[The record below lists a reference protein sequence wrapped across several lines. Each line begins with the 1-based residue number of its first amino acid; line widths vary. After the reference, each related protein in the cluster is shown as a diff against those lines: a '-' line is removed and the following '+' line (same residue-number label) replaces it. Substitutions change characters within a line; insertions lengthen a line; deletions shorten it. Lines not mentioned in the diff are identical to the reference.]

1 MTGAAKPRTRIGK
14 RIKDEGDKSKELYSL
29 FRRSDTPTQIQP
41 SFSASSS
48 GGTNVG
54 DVNFLP
60 TGGGTMI
67 GALSFFPKLLT
78 IASGAIDISKDT
90 SDYTSRV
97 IVSNQGAATTDDL
110 DTITG
115 AAHAGQLLFL
125 QGVATKT
132 TTLTNAGNIE
142 TINGLDF
149 NIVDDD
155 IIILMFDTTDN
166 KWQQVT
172 TGKQGVLTAG
182 TFISASLSADQTAN
196 ITATSHIEFDTTD
209 SGTIVLQTGVGQ
221 ADGIFELKSGKTYVL
236 NASLRPEFSGA
247 TGSLVV
253 AWYDITNTA
262 ELGKRAIYEPVTQTS
277 DDANQPSASYILTPA
292 SDITVELRIIS
303 VTALTALANE
313 YSHVIMFEVGA
324 GTGGGGGGSI
334 SYPITPTIND
344 HGSIG
349 GGTEDL
355 DLSLSTGHVHKM
367 TLTADETLTFSNP
380 PASGTQ
386 MEFEIEVIQDGTGGW
401 TLTMPATV
409 VETVSI
415 SQTASSTTILTC
427 RTNDGGTNYHVIPAL
442 RGSITLA
449 GGSVYAT
456 KALDNLASPTL
467 NTDLDFNSFDAK
479 NVDRLE
485 LAISSGAVSATG
497 TPTIY
502 LDASGDMK
510 FNVATGDGF
519 IFTVND
525 SATIPF
531 SASASSVTVLGV
543 IFDTNN
549 ADYNGVNIIGTGA
562 VLADVAAAVDIGSSA
577 KYYDRANIRG
587 IQFRGND
594 LTAPN
599 SSSVNQ
605 IKTTATSMAFNLDN
619 TIHNYIWYHNGVS
632 TMSLGDTALTVP
644 TNIILGDGT
653 SGQGALTLADSTSY
667 VGASNG
673 AIYREGIDV
682 KVFTGGAEV
691 NLSSITGATIE
702 LDNLGTTAINASM
715 VPNGDG
721 TLDLGSSIAAW
732 DSVNAD
738 YIRFRNDVTAPSS
751 GQTHKIST
759 SSTAMDFNVSD
770 NADTFN
776 FYINGTNEV
785 ILGSTCTF
793 NGNIILGDGATGSGT
808 ITFSDSVSFVGA
820 SNGAIYR
827 EGSDVKIYTGGS
839 EINMS
844 SIPTLSASNTWTG
857 TETVFSNNVTF
868 GSSGVDTISY
878 VGKIDTNVLLV
889 GGLVFKSQ
897 NTTEIG
903 FQVTNGSLTVGAE
916 GSIELPFA
924 TSAPGTKTAADT
936 AFGNLPGCAGISD
949 TGSGSVFLYVR
960 QTSGN
965 WAAVALTRDTLV

>member
-1 MTGAAKPRTRIGK
+1 MGKAKRYNAYDSAVQAKRLEVQSYGAQRQRLSINSA
-14 RIKDEGDKSKELYSL
+14 
-29 FRRSDTPTQIQP
+29 FRGMPLEPPI
-41 SFSASSS
+41 A
-48 GGTNVG
+48 TN
-54 DVNFLP
+54 
-60 TGGGTMI
+60 
-67 GALSFFPKLLT
+67 
-78 IASGAIDISKDT
+78 IASDAG
-90 SDYTSRV
+90 
-97 IVSNQGAATTDDL
+97 
-110 DTITG
+110 TG
-115 AAHAGQLLFL
+115 
-125 QGVATKT
+125 
-132 TTLTNAGNIE
+132 
-142 TINGLDF
+142 
-149 NIVDDD
+149 
-155 IIILMFDTTDN
+155 
-166 KWQQVT
+166 
-172 TGKQGVLTAG
+172 TGK
-182 TFISASLSADQTAN
+182 FCSASLSADQTAN
-196 ITATSHIEFDTTD
+196 ITATSHIEFDTLDEDGGIT
-209 SGTIVLQTGVGQ
+209 LATGAGQ
-221 ADGIFELKSGKTYVL
+221 ADGIFTLLAGKKYFLSGAV
-236 NASLRPEFSGA
+236 RPEFSGA
-247 TGSLVV
+247 TGQLVM

-262 ELGKRAIYEPVTQTS
+262 EIGKRAIYESQTHAS
-277 DDANQPSASYILTPA
+277 NNANQPKAEVTFTPTTNV
-292 SDITVELRIIS
+292 TVEFRIIA
-303 VTALTALANE
+303 VTALTALATE
-313 YSHVIMFEVGA
+313 YSQVTIFEIALGGSSGA
-324 GTGGGGGGSI
+324 SSGGGGGSVTF
-334 SYPITPTIND
+334 PITPTIND
-344 HGSIG
+344 HGNVG
-349 GGTEDL
+349 TVTEDL
-355 DLSLSTGHVHKM
+355 DLSATTGHVHKITM
-367 TLTADETLTFSNP
+367 TGNPTLTFSNP
-380 PASGTQ
+380 PTSGTQ
-386 MEFEIEVIQDGTGGW
+386 IEFEIEMIQDGTGSRVPIF
-401 TLTMPATV
+401 PAAV
-409 VETVSI
+409 VETVTV

-427 RTNDGGTNYHVIPAL
+427 RTNDGGTSYHVIPAL
-442 RGSITLA
+442 RGSISLS
-449 GGSVYAT
+449 GGTSFANT
-456 KALDNLASPTL
+456 ALSNLASPTL
-467 NTDLDFNSFDAK
+467 NTDLSFNSYDAK
-479 NVDRLE
+479 LVDRIE
-485 LAISSGAVSATG
+485 FTSSSGAVSAASTA
-497 TPTIY
+497 TIY
-502 LDASGDMK
+502 LDSGGSMTA
-510 FNVATGDGF
+510 NVATGDSF
-519 IFTVND
+519 VVTVND

-673 AIYREGIDV
+673 AIYREGADV
-682 KVFTGGAEV
+682 KIYSGGSEV
-691 NLSSITGATIE
+691 NITTVTNGFATTE

-738 YIRFRNDVTAPSS
+738 YIRFRNDVTAPSP

-759 SSTAMDFNVSD
+759 SSTAMDFNVSGA
-770 NADTFN
+770 ADTFN

>member
-1 MTGAAKPRTRIGK
+1 MGKAKRYNAYDSAVQAKRLEVQSYGAQRQRLSINSA
-14 RIKDEGDKSKELYSL
+14 
-29 FRRSDTPTQIQP
+29 FRGMPLEPPI
-41 SFSASSS
+41 A
-48 GGTNVG
+48 TN
-54 DVNFLP
+54 
-60 TGGGTMI
+60 
-67 GALSFFPKLLT
+67 
-78 IASGAIDISKDT
+78 IASDAG
-90 SDYTSRV
+90 
-97 IVSNQGAATTDDL
+97 
-110 DTITG
+110 TG
-115 AAHAGQLLFL
+115 
-125 QGVATKT
+125 
-132 TTLTNAGNIE
+132 
-142 TINGLDF
+142 
-149 NIVDDD
+149 
-155 IIILMFDTTDN
+155 
-166 KWQQVT
+166 
-172 TGKQGVLTAG
+172 TGK
-182 TFISASLSADQTAN
+182 FCSASLSADQTAN
-196 ITATSHIEFDTTD
+196 ITATSHIEFDTLDEDGGIT
-209 SGTIVLQTGVGQ
+209 LATGAGQ
-221 ADGIFELKSGKTYVL
+221 ADGIFTLLAGKKYFLSGAV
-236 NASLRPEFSGA
+236 RPEFSGA
-247 TGSLVV
+247 TGQLVM

-262 ELGKRAIYEPVTQTS
+262 EIGKRAIYESQTHAS
-277 DDANQPSASYILTPA
+277 NNANQPKAEVTFTPTTNV
-292 SDITVELRIIS
+292 TVEFRIIA
-303 VTALTALANE
+303 VTALTALATE
-313 YSHVIMFEVGA
+313 YSQVTIFEIALGGSSA
-324 GTGGGGGGSI
+324 SSGGGGGSVTF
-334 SYPITPTIND
+334 PITPTIND
-344 HGSIG
+344 HGNVG
-349 GGTEDL
+349 TVTEDL
-355 DLSLSTGHVHKM
+355 DLSATTGHVHKITM
-367 TLTADETLTFSNP
+367 TGNPTLTFSNP

-386 MEFEIEVIQDGTGGW
+386 IEFEIEMIQDGTGSRVPIF
-401 TLTMPATV
+401 PAAV
-409 VETVSI
+409 VETVTV

-427 RTNDGGTNYHVIPAL
+427 RTNDGGTSYHVIPAL
-442 RGSITLA
+442 RGSISLS
-449 GGSVYAT
+449 GGTSFANT
-456 KALDNLASPTL
+456 ALSNLASPTL
-467 NTDLDFNSFDAK
+467 NTDLSFNSYDAK
-479 NVDRLE
+479 LVDRIE
-485 LAISSGAVSATG
+485 FTSSSGAVSAASTA
-497 TPTIY
+497 TIY
-502 LDASGDMK
+502 LDSGGSMTA
-510 FNVATGDGF
+510 NVATGDSF
-519 IFTVND
+519 VVTVND

-673 AIYREGIDV
+673 AIYREGADV
-682 KVFTGGAEV
+682 KIYSGGSEV
-691 NLSSITGATIE
+691 NITTVTNGFATTE

-738 YIRFRNDVTAPSS
+738 YIRFRNDVTAPSP

-759 SSTAMDFNVSD
+759 SSTAMDFNVSGA
-770 NADTFN
+770 ADTFN

>member
-1 MTGAAKPRTRIGK
+1 MGKAKRYNAYDSAVQAKRLEVQSYGAQRQRLSINSA
-14 RIKDEGDKSKELYSL
+14 
-29 FRRSDTPTQIQP
+29 FRGMPLEPPI
-41 SFSASSS
+41 A
-48 GGTNVG
+48 TN
-54 DVNFLP
+54 
-60 TGGGTMI
+60 
-67 GALSFFPKLLT
+67 
-78 IASGAIDISKDT
+78 IASDAG
-90 SDYTSRV
+90 
-97 IVSNQGAATTDDL
+97 
-110 DTITG
+110 TG
-115 AAHAGQLLFL
+115 
-125 QGVATKT
+125 
-132 TTLTNAGNIE
+132 
-142 TINGLDF
+142 
-149 NIVDDD
+149 
-155 IIILMFDTTDN
+155 
-166 KWQQVT
+166 
-172 TGKQGVLTAG
+172 TGK
-182 TFISASLSADQTAN
+182 FCSASLSADQTAN
-196 ITATSHIEFDTTD
+196 ITATSHIEFDTLDEDGGIT
-209 SGTIVLQTGVGQ
+209 LATGAGQ
-221 ADGIFELKSGKTYVL
+221 ADGIFTLLAGKKYFLSGAV
-236 NASLRPEFSGA
+236 RPEFSGA
-247 TGSLVV
+247 TGQLVM

-262 ELGKRAIYEPVTQTS
+262 EIGKRAIYESQTHAS
-277 DDANQPSASYILTPA
+277 NNANQPKAEVTFTPTTNV
-292 SDITVELRIIS
+292 TVEFRIIA
-303 VTALTALANE
+303 VTALTALATE
-313 YSHVIMFEVGA
+313 YSQVTIFEIALGGSSA
-324 GTGGGGGGSI
+324 SSGGGGGSVTF
-334 SYPITPTIND
+334 PITPTIND
-344 HGSIG
+344 HGNVG
-349 GGTEDL
+349 TVTEDL
-355 DLSLSTGHVHKM
+355 DLSATTGHVHKITM
-367 TLTADETLTFSNP
+367 TGNPTLTFSNP
-380 PASGTQ
+380 PTSGTQ
-386 MEFEIEVIQDGTGGW
+386 IEFEIEMIQDGTGSRVPIF
-401 TLTMPATV
+401 PAAV
-409 VETVSI
+409 VETVTV

-427 RTNDGGTNYHVIPAL
+427 RTNDGGTSYHVIPAL
-442 RGSITLA
+442 RGSISLS
-449 GGSVYAT
+449 GGTSFANT
-456 KALDNLASPTL
+456 ALSNLASPTL
-467 NTDLDFNSFDAK
+467 NTDLSFNSYDAK
-479 NVDRLE
+479 LVDRIE
-485 LAISSGAVSATG
+485 FTSSSGAVSAASTA
-497 TPTIY
+497 TIY
-502 LDASGDMK
+502 LDSGGSMTA
-510 FNVATGDGF
+510 NVATGDSF
-519 IFTVND
+519 VVTVND

-673 AIYREGIDV
+673 AIYREGADV
-682 KVFTGGAEV
+682 KIYSGGSEV
-691 NLSSITGATIE
+691 NITTVTNGFATTE

-738 YIRFRNDVTAPSS
+738 YIRFRNDVTAPSP

>member
-1 MTGAAKPRTRIGK
+1 MGKAKRYNAYDSAVQAKRLEVQSYGAQRQRLSINSA
-14 RIKDEGDKSKELYSL
+14 
-29 FRRSDTPTQIQP
+29 FRGMPLEPPI
-41 SFSASSS
+41 A
-48 GGTNVG
+48 TN
-54 DVNFLP
+54 
-60 TGGGTMI
+60 
-67 GALSFFPKLLT
+67 
-78 IASGAIDISKDT
+78 IASDAG
-90 SDYTSRV
+90 
-97 IVSNQGAATTDDL
+97 
-110 DTITG
+110 TG
-115 AAHAGQLLFL
+115 
-125 QGVATKT
+125 
-132 TTLTNAGNIE
+132 
-142 TINGLDF
+142 
-149 NIVDDD
+149 
-155 IIILMFDTTDN
+155 
-166 KWQQVT
+166 
-172 TGKQGVLTAG
+172 TGK
-182 TFISASLSADQTAN
+182 FCSASLSADQTAN
-196 ITATSHIEFDTTD
+196 ITATSHIEFDTLDEDGGIT
-209 SGTIVLQTGVGQ
+209 LATGAGQ
-221 ADGIFELKSGKTYVL
+221 ADGIFTLLAGKKYFLSGAV
-236 NASLRPEFSGA
+236 RPEFSGA
-247 TGSLVV
+247 TGQLVM

-262 ELGKRAIYEPVTQTS
+262 EIGKRAIYESQTHAS
-277 DDANQPSASYILTPA
+277 NNANQPKAEVTFTPTTNV
-292 SDITVELRIIS
+292 TVEFRIIA
-303 VTALTALANE
+303 VTALTALATE
-313 YSHVIMFEVGA
+313 YSQVTIFEIALGGSSA
-324 GTGGGGGGSI
+324 SSGGGGGSVTF
-334 SYPITPTIND
+334 PITPTIND
-344 HGSIG
+344 HGNVG
-349 GGTEDL
+349 TVTEDL
-355 DLSLSTGHVHKM
+355 DLSATTGHVHKITM
-367 TLTADETLTFSNP
+367 TGNPTLTFSNP

-386 MEFEIEVIQDGTGGW
+386 IEFEIEMIQDGTGSRVPIF
-401 TLTMPATV
+401 PAAV
-409 VETVSI
+409 VETVTV

-427 RTNDGGTNYHVIPAL
+427 RTNDGGTSYHVIPAL
-442 RGSITLA
+442 RGSISLS
-449 GGSVYAT
+449 GGTSFANT
-456 KALDNLASPTL
+456 ALSNLASPTL
-467 NTDLDFNSFDAK
+467 NTDLSFNSYDAK
-479 NVDRLE
+479 LVDRIE
-485 LAISSGAVSATG
+485 FTSSSGAVSAASTA
-497 TPTIY
+497 TIY
-502 LDASGDMK
+502 LDSGGSMTA
-510 FNVATGDGF
+510 NVATGDSF
-519 IFTVND
+519 VVTVND

-673 AIYREGIDV
+673 AIYREGADV
-682 KVFTGGAEV
+682 KIYSGGSEV
-691 NLSSITGATIE
+691 NITTVTNGFATTE

-738 YIRFRNDVTAPSS
+738 YIRFRNDVTAPSP

-759 SSTAMDFNVSD
+759 SSTAMDFNVSGA
-770 NADTFN
+770 ADTFN

-827 EGSDVKIYTGGS
+827 EGSDVKIYSGGS
-839 EINMS
+839 EINVTT
-844 SIPTLSASNTWTG
+844 IPALSDSNTWTG
-857 TETVFSNNVTF
+857 AETVFSNNVTF

>member
-1 MTGAAKPRTRIGK
+1 MGKAKRYNAYDSAVQAKRLEVQSYGAQRQRLSINSA
-14 RIKDEGDKSKELYSL
+14 
-29 FRRSDTPTQIQP
+29 FRGMPLEPPI
-41 SFSASSS
+41 A
-48 GGTNVG
+48 TN
-54 DVNFLP
+54 
-60 TGGGTMI
+60 
-67 GALSFFPKLLT
+67 
-78 IASGAIDISKDT
+78 IASDAG
-90 SDYTSRV
+90 
-97 IVSNQGAATTDDL
+97 
-110 DTITG
+110 TG
-115 AAHAGQLLFL
+115 
-125 QGVATKT
+125 
-132 TTLTNAGNIE
+132 
-142 TINGLDF
+142 
-149 NIVDDD
+149 
-155 IIILMFDTTDN
+155 
-166 KWQQVT
+166 
-172 TGKQGVLTAG
+172 TGK
-182 TFISASLSADQTAN
+182 FCSASLSPDQTAN
-196 ITATSHIEFDTTD
+196 ITATSHIEFDTLDEDGGIT
-209 SGTIVLQTGVGQ
+209 LATGAGQ
-221 ADGIFELKSGKTYVL
+221 ADGIFTLLAGKKYFLSGAV
-236 NASLRPEFSGA
+236 RPEFSGA
-247 TGSLVV
+247 TGQLVM

-262 ELGKRAIYEPVTQTS
+262 EIGKRAIYESQTHAS
-277 DDANQPSASYILTPA
+277 NNANQPKAEVTFTPTTNV
-292 SDITVELRIIS
+292 TVEFRIIA
-303 VTALTALANE
+303 VTALTALATE
-313 YSHVIMFEVGA
+313 YSQVTIFEIALGGSSA
-324 GTGGGGGGSI
+324 SSGGGGGSVTF
-334 SYPITPTIND
+334 PITPTIND
-344 HGSIG
+344 HGNVG
-349 GGTEDL
+349 TVTEDL
-355 DLSLSTGHVHKM
+355 DLSATTGHVHKITM
-367 TLTADETLTFSNP
+367 TGNPTLTFSNP
-380 PASGTQ
+380 PTSGTQ
-386 MEFEIEVIQDGTGGW
+386 IEFEIEMIQDGTGSRVPIF
-401 TLTMPATV
+401 PAAV
-409 VETVSI
+409 VETVTV

-427 RTNDGGTNYHVIPAL
+427 RTNDGGTSYHVIPAL
-442 RGSITLA
+442 RGSISLS
-449 GGSVYAT
+449 GGTSFANT
-456 KALDNLASPTL
+456 ALSNLASPTL
-467 NTDLDFNSFDAK
+467 NTDLSFNSYDAK
-479 NVDRLE
+479 LVDRIE
-485 LAISSGAVSATG
+485 FTSSSGAVSAASTA
-497 TPTIY
+497 TIY
-502 LDASGDMK
+502 LDSGGSMTA
-510 FNVATGDGF
+510 NVATGDSF
-519 IFTVND
+519 VVTVND

-673 AIYREGIDV
+673 AIYREGADV
-682 KVFTGGAEV
+682 KIYSGGSEV
-691 NLSSITGATIE
+691 NITTVTNGFATTE

-738 YIRFRNDVTAPSS
+738 YIRFRNDVTAPSP

-759 SSTAMDFNVSD
+759 SSTAMDFNVSGA
-770 NADTFN
+770 ADTFN

>member
-1 MTGAAKPRTRIGK
+1 MGKAKRYNAYDSAVQAKRLEVQSYGAQRQRLSINSA
-14 RIKDEGDKSKELYSL
+14 
-29 FRRSDTPTQIQP
+29 FRGMPLEPPI
-41 SFSASSS
+41 A
-48 GGTNVG
+48 TN
-54 DVNFLP
+54 
-60 TGGGTMI
+60 
-67 GALSFFPKLLT
+67 
-78 IASGAIDISKDT
+78 IASDAG
-90 SDYTSRV
+90 
-97 IVSNQGAATTDDL
+97 
-110 DTITG
+110 TG
-115 AAHAGQLLFL
+115 
-125 QGVATKT
+125 
-132 TTLTNAGNIE
+132 
-142 TINGLDF
+142 
-149 NIVDDD
+149 
-155 IIILMFDTTDN
+155 
-166 KWQQVT
+166 
-172 TGKQGVLTAG
+172 TGK
-182 TFISASLSADQTAN
+182 FCSASLSADQTAN
-196 ITATSHIEFDTTD
+196 ITATSHIEFDTLDEDGGIT
-209 SGTIVLQTGVGQ
+209 LATGAGQ
-221 ADGIFELKSGKTYVL
+221 ADGIFTLLAGKKYFLSGAV
-236 NASLRPEFSGA
+236 RPEFSGA
-247 TGSLVV
+247 TGQLVM

-262 ELGKRAIYEPVTQTS
+262 EIGKRAIYESQTHAS
-277 DDANQPSASYILTPA
+277 NNANQPKAEVTFTPTTNV
-292 SDITVELRIIS
+292 TVEFRIIA
-303 VTALTALANE
+303 VTALTALATE
-313 YSHVIMFEVGA
+313 YSQVTIFEIALGGSSA
-324 GTGGGGGGSI
+324 SSGGGGGSVTF
-334 SYPITPTIND
+334 PITPTIND
-344 HGSIG
+344 HGNVG
-349 GGTEDL
+349 TVTEDL
-355 DLSLSTGHVHKM
+355 DLSATTGHVHKITM
-367 TLTADETLTFSNP
+367 TGNPTLTFSNP
-380 PASGTQ
+380 PTSGTQ
-386 MEFEIEVIQDGTGGW
+386 MEFEIEMIQDGTGSRVPIF
-401 TLTMPATV
+401 PAAV
-409 VETVSI
+409 VETVTV

-427 RTNDGGTNYHVIPAL
+427 RTNDGGTSYHVIPAL
-442 RGSITLA
+442 RGSISLS
-449 GGSVYAT
+449 GGTSFANT
-456 KALDNLASPTL
+456 ALSNLASPTL
-467 NTDLDFNSFDAK
+467 NTDLSFNSYDAK
-479 NVDRLE
+479 LVDRIE
-485 LAISSGAVSATG
+485 FTSSSGAVSAASTA
-497 TPTIY
+497 TIY
-502 LDASGDMK
+502 LDSGGSMTA
-510 FNVATGDGF
+510 NVATGDSF
-519 IFTVND
+519 VVTVND

-673 AIYREGIDV
+673 AIYREGADV
-682 KVFTGGAEV
+682 KIYSGGSEV
-691 NLSSITGATIE
+691 NITTVTNGFATTE

-738 YIRFRNDVTAPSS
+738 YIRFRNDVTAPSP

-759 SSTAMDFNVSD
+759 SSTAMDFNVSGA
-770 NADTFN
+770 ADTFN

>member
-1 MTGAAKPRTRIGK
+1 MGKAKRYNAYDSAVQAKRLEVQSYGAQRQRLSINSA
-14 RIKDEGDKSKELYSL
+14 
-29 FRRSDTPTQIQP
+29 FRGMPLEPPI
-41 SFSASSS
+41 A
-48 GGTNVG
+48 TN
-54 DVNFLP
+54 
-60 TGGGTMI
+60 
-67 GALSFFPKLLT
+67 
-78 IASGAIDISKDT
+78 IASDAG
-90 SDYTSRV
+90 
-97 IVSNQGAATTDDL
+97 
-110 DTITG
+110 TG
-115 AAHAGQLLFL
+115 
-125 QGVATKT
+125 
-132 TTLTNAGNIE
+132 
-142 TINGLDF
+142 
-149 NIVDDD
+149 
-155 IIILMFDTTDN
+155 
-166 KWQQVT
+166 
-172 TGKQGVLTAG
+172 TGK
-182 TFISASLSADQTAN
+182 FCSASLSADQTAN
-196 ITATSHIEFDTTD
+196 ITATSHIEFDTLDEDGGIT
-209 SGTIVLQTGVGQ
+209 LATGAGQ
-221 ADGIFELKSGKTYVL
+221 ADGIFTLLAGKKYFLSGAV
-236 NASLRPEFSGA
+236 RPEFSGA
-247 TGSLVV
+247 TGQLVM

-262 ELGKRAIYEPVTQTS
+262 EIGKRAIYESQTHAS
-277 DDANQPSASYILTPA
+277 NNANQPKAEVTFTPTTNV
-292 SDITVELRIIS
+292 TVEFRIIA
-303 VTALTALANE
+303 VTALTALATE
-313 YSHVIMFEVGA
+313 YSQVTIFEIALGGSSA
-324 GTGGGGGGSI
+324 SSGGGGGSVTF
-334 SYPITPTIND
+334 PITPTIND
-344 HGSIG
+344 HGNVG
-349 GGTEDL
+349 TVTEDL
-355 DLSLSTGHVHKM
+355 DLSATTGHVHKITM
-367 TLTADETLTFSNP
+367 TGNPTLTFSNP
-380 PASGTQ
+380 PTSGTQ
-386 MEFEIEVIQDGTGGW
+386 IEFEIEMIQDGTGSRVPIF
-401 TLTMPATV
+401 PAAV
-409 VETVSI
+409 VETVTV

-427 RTNDGGTNYHVIPAL
+427 RTNDGGTSYHVIPAL
-442 RGSITLA
+442 RGSISLS
-449 GGSVYAT
+449 GGTSFANT
-456 KALDNLASPTL
+456 ALSNLASPTL
-467 NTDLDFNSFDAK
+467 NTDLSFNSYDAK
-479 NVDRLE
+479 LVDRIE
-485 LAISSGAVSATG
+485 FTSSSGAVSAASTA
-497 TPTIY
+497 TIY
-502 LDASGDMK
+502 LDSGGSMTA
-510 FNVATGDGF
+510 NVATGDSF
-519 IFTVND
+519 VVTVND

-673 AIYREGIDV
+673 AIYREGADV
-682 KVFTGGAEV
+682 KIYSGGSEV
-691 NLSSITGATIE
+691 NITTVTNGFATTE

-738 YIRFRNDVTAPSS
+738 YIRFRNDVTAPSP

-759 SSTAMDFNVSD
+759 SSTAMDFNVSGA
-770 NADTFN
+770 ADTFN

>member
-1 MTGAAKPRTRIGK
+1 MGKAKRYNAYDSAVQAKRLEVQSYGAQRQRLSINSA
-14 RIKDEGDKSKELYSL
+14 
-29 FRRSDTPTQIQP
+29 FRGMPLEPPI
-41 SFSASSS
+41 A
-48 GGTNVG
+48 TN
-54 DVNFLP
+54 
-60 TGGGTMI
+60 
-67 GALSFFPKLLT
+67 
-78 IASGAIDISKDT
+78 IASDAG
-90 SDYTSRV
+90 
-97 IVSNQGAATTDDL
+97 
-110 DTITG
+110 TG
-115 AAHAGQLLFL
+115 
-125 QGVATKT
+125 
-132 TTLTNAGNIE
+132 
-142 TINGLDF
+142 
-149 NIVDDD
+149 
-155 IIILMFDTTDN
+155 
-166 KWQQVT
+166 
-172 TGKQGVLTAG
+172 TGK
-182 TFISASLSADQTAN
+182 FCSASLSADQTAN
-196 ITATSHIEFDTTD
+196 ITATSHIEFDTLDEDGGIT
-209 SGTIVLQTGVGQ
+209 LATGAGQ
-221 ADGIFELKSGKTYVL
+221 ADGIFTLLAGKKYFLSGAV
-236 NASLRPEFSGA
+236 RPEFSGA
-247 TGSLVV
+247 TGQLVM

-262 ELGKRAIYEPVTQTS
+262 EIGKRAIYESQTHAS
-277 DDANQPSASYILTPA
+277 NNANQPKAEVTFTPTTNV
-292 SDITVELRIIS
+292 TVEFRIIA
-303 VTALTALANE
+303 VTALTALATE
-313 YSHVIMFEVGA
+313 YSQVTIFEIALGGSSA
-324 GTGGGGGGSI
+324 SSGGGGGSVTF
-334 SYPITPTIND
+334 PITPTIND
-344 HGSIG
+344 HGNVG
-349 GGTEDL
+349 TVTEDL
-355 DLSLSTGHVHKM
+355 DLSATTGHVHKITM
-367 TLTADETLTFSNP
+367 TGNPTLTFSNP
-380 PASGTQ
+380 PTSGTQ
-386 MEFEIEVIQDGTGGW
+386 IEFEIEMIQDGTGSRVPIF
-401 TLTMPATV
+401 PAAV
-409 VETVSI
+409 VETVTV

-427 RTNDGGTNYHVIPAL
+427 RTNDGGTSYHVIPAL
-442 RGSITLA
+442 RGSISLS
-449 GGSVYAT
+449 GGTSFANT
-456 KALDNLASPTL
+456 ALSNLASPTL
-467 NTDLDFNSFDAK
+467 NTDLSFNSYDAK
-479 NVDRLE
+479 LVDRIE
-485 LAISSGAVSATG
+485 FTSSSGAVSAASTA
-497 TPTIY
+497 TIY
-502 LDASGDMK
+502 LDSGGSMTA
-510 FNVATGDGF
+510 NVATGDSF
-519 IFTVND
+519 VVTVND

-673 AIYREGIDV
+673 AIYREGADV
-682 KVFTGGAEV
+682 KIYSGGSEV
-691 NLSSITGATIE
+691 NITTVTNGFATTE

-759 SSTAMDFNVSD
+759 SSTAMDFNVSGA
-770 NADTFN
+770 ADTFN

>member
-1 MTGAAKPRTRIGK
+1 MGKAKRYNAYDSAVQAKRLEVQSYGAQRQRLSINSA
-14 RIKDEGDKSKELYSL
+14 
-29 FRRSDTPTQIQP
+29 FRGMPLEPPI
-41 SFSASSS
+41 A
-48 GGTNVG
+48 TN
-54 DVNFLP
+54 
-60 TGGGTMI
+60 
-67 GALSFFPKLLT
+67 
-78 IASGAIDISKDT
+78 IASDAG
-90 SDYTSRV
+90 
-97 IVSNQGAATTDDL
+97 
-110 DTITG
+110 TG
-115 AAHAGQLLFL
+115 
-125 QGVATKT
+125 
-132 TTLTNAGNIE
+132 
-142 TINGLDF
+142 
-149 NIVDDD
+149 
-155 IIILMFDTTDN
+155 
-166 KWQQVT
+166 
-172 TGKQGVLTAG
+172 TGK
-182 TFISASLSADQTAN
+182 FCSASLSADQTAN
-196 ITATSHIEFDTTD
+196 ITATSHIEFDTLDEDGGIT
-209 SGTIVLQTGVGQ
+209 LATGAGQ
-221 ADGIFELKSGKTYVL
+221 ADGIFTLLAGKKYFLSGAV
-236 NASLRPEFSGA
+236 RPEFSGA
-247 TGSLVV
+247 TGQLVM

-262 ELGKRAIYEPVTQTS
+262 EIGKRAIYESQTHAS
-277 DDANQPSASYILTPA
+277 NNANQPKAEVTFTPTTNV
-292 SDITVELRIIS
+292 TVEFRIIA
-303 VTALTALANE
+303 VTALTALATE
-313 YSHVIMFEVGA
+313 YSQVTIFEIALGGSSA
-324 GTGGGGGGSI
+324 SSGGGGGSVTF
-334 SYPITPTIND
+334 PITPTIND
-344 HGSIG
+344 HGNVG
-349 GGTEDL
+349 TVTEDL
-355 DLSLSTGHVHKM
+355 DLSATTGHVHKITM
-367 TLTADETLTFSNP
+367 TGNPTLTFSNP

-386 MEFEIEVIQDGTGGW
+386 IEFEIEMIQDGTGSRVPIF
-401 TLTMPATV
+401 PAAV
-409 VETVSI
+409 VETVTV

-427 RTNDGGTNYHVIPAL
+427 RTNDGGTSYHVIPAL
-442 RGSITLA
+442 RGSISLS
-449 GGSVYAT
+449 GGTSFANT
-456 KALDNLASPTL
+456 ALSNLASPTL
-467 NTDLDFNSFDAK
+467 NTDLSFNSYDAK
-479 NVDRLE
+479 LVDRIE
-485 LAISSGAVSATG
+485 FTSSSGAVSAAS

-502 LDASGDMK
+502 LDSGGSMTA
-510 FNVATGDGF
+510 NVATGDSF
-519 IFTVND
+519 VVTVNN

-827 EGSDVKIYTGGS
+827 EGSDVKIYSGGS
-839 EINMS
+839 EINVTT
-844 SIPTLSASNTWTG
+844 IPALSASNTWTG

-878 VGKIDTNVLLV
+878 VGKIDTDVLLV

-903 FQVTNGSLTVGAE
+903 FQVTNGSL
-916 GSIELPFA
+916 S
-924 TSAPGTKTAADT
+924 
-936 AFGNLPGCAGISD
+936 
-949 TGSGSVFLYVR
+949 
-960 QTSGN
+960 Q
-965 WAAVALTRDTLV
+965 

>member
-1 MTGAAKPRTRIGK
+1 MGKAKRYNAYDSAVQAKRLEVQSYGAQRQRLSINSA
-14 RIKDEGDKSKELYSL
+14 
-29 FRRSDTPTQIQP
+29 FRGMPLEPPI
-41 SFSASSS
+41 A
-48 GGTNVG
+48 TN
-54 DVNFLP
+54 
-60 TGGGTMI
+60 
-67 GALSFFPKLLT
+67 
-78 IASGAIDISKDT
+78 IASDAG
-90 SDYTSRV
+90 
-97 IVSNQGAATTDDL
+97 
-110 DTITG
+110 TG
-115 AAHAGQLLFL
+115 
-125 QGVATKT
+125 
-132 TTLTNAGNIE
+132 
-142 TINGLDF
+142 
-149 NIVDDD
+149 
-155 IIILMFDTTDN
+155 
-166 KWQQVT
+166 
-172 TGKQGVLTAG
+172 TGK
-182 TFISASLSADQTAN
+182 FCSASLSADQTAN
-196 ITATSHIEFDTTD
+196 ITATSHIEFDTLDEDGGIT
-209 SGTIVLQTGVGQ
+209 LATGAGQ
-221 ADGIFELKSGKTYVL
+221 ADGIFTLLAGKKYFLSGAV
-236 NASLRPEFSGA
+236 RPEFSGA
-247 TGSLVV
+247 TGQLVM

-262 ELGKRAIYEPVTQTS
+262 EIGKRAIYESQTHAS
-277 DDANQPSASYILTPA
+277 NNANQPKAEVTFTPTTNV
-292 SDITVELRIIS
+292 TVEFRIIA
-303 VTALTALANE
+303 VTALTALATE
-313 YSHVIMFEVGA
+313 YSQVTIFEIALGGSSA
-324 GTGGGGGGSI
+324 SSGGGGGSVTF
-334 SYPITPTIND
+334 PITPTIND
-344 HGSIG
+344 HGNVG
-349 GGTEDL
+349 TVTEDL
-355 DLSLSTGHVHKM
+355 DLSATTGHVHKITM
-367 TLTADETLTFSNP
+367 TGNPTLTFSNP

-386 MEFEIEVIQDGTGGW
+386 IEFEIEMIQDGTGSRVPIF
-401 TLTMPATV
+401 PAAV
-409 VETVSI
+409 VETVTV

-427 RTNDGGTNYHVIPAL
+427 RTNDGGTSYHVIPAL
-442 RGSITLA
+442 RGSISLS
-449 GGSVYAT
+449 GGTSFANT
-456 KALDNLASPTL
+456 ALSNLASPTL
-467 NTDLDFNSFDAK
+467 NTDLSFNSYDAK
-479 NVDRLE
+479 LVDRIE
-485 LAISSGAVSATG
+485 FTSSSGAVSAAS

-502 LDASGDMK
+502 LDSGGSMTA
-510 FNVATGDGF
+510 NVATGDSF
-519 IFTVND
+519 VVTVND

-673 AIYREGIDV
+673 AIYREGADV
-682 KVFTGGAEV
+682 KIYSGGSEV
-691 NLSSITGATIE
+691 NITTVTNGFATTE

-738 YIRFRNDVTAPSS
+738 YIRFRNDVTAPSP

-759 SSTAMDFNVSD
+759 SSTAMDFNVSGA
-770 NADTFN
+770 ADTFN

>member
-1 MTGAAKPRTRIGK
+1 MGKAKRYNAYDSAVQAKRLEVQSYGAQRQRLSINSAFRGMPLEPPIATNIARDAGTG
-14 RIKDEGDKSKELYSL
+14 
-29 FRRSDTPTQIQP
+29 
-41 SFSASSS
+41 
-48 GGTNVG
+48 
-54 DVNFLP
+54 
-60 TGGGTMI
+60 
-67 GALSFFPKLLT
+67 
-78 IASGAIDISKDT
+78 
-90 SDYTSRV
+90 
-97 IVSNQGAATTDDL
+97 
-110 DTITG
+110 
-115 AAHAGQLLFL
+115 
-125 QGVATKT
+125 
-132 TTLTNAGNIE
+132 
-142 TINGLDF
+142 
-149 NIVDDD
+149 
-155 IIILMFDTTDN
+155 
-166 KWQQVT
+166 
-172 TGKQGVLTAG
+172 TGK
-182 TFISASLSADQTAN
+182 FCSASLSADQTAN
-196 ITATSHIEFDTTD
+196 ITATSHIEFDTLDEDGGIT
-209 SGTIVLQTGVGQ
+209 LATGVGQ
-221 ADGIFELKSGKTYVL
+221 ADGIFTLLAGKKYFLSGAV
-236 NASLRPEFSGA
+236 RPEFSGA
-247 TGSLVV
+247 TGQLVM

-262 ELGKRAIYEPVTQTS
+262 EIGKRAIYESQTHAS
-277 DDANQPSASYILTPA
+277 NNANQPKAEVTFTPTTNV
-292 SDITVELRIIS
+292 TVEFRIIA
-303 VTALTALANE
+303 VTALTALATE
-313 YSHVIMFEVGA
+313 YSQVTIFEIALGGSSA
-324 GTGGGGGGSI
+324 SSGGGGGSVTF
-334 SYPITPTIND
+334 PITPTIND
-344 HGSIG
+344 HGNVG
-349 GGTEDL
+349 TVTEDL
-355 DLSLSTGHVHKM
+355 DLSATTGHVHKITM
-367 TLTADETLTFSNP
+367 TGNPTLTFSNP

-386 MEFEIEVIQDGTGGW
+386 IEFEIEMIQDGTGSRVPIF
-401 TLTMPATV
+401 PAAV
-409 VETVSI
+409 VETVTV

-427 RTNDGGTNYHVIPAL
+427 RTNDGGTSYHVIPAL
-442 RGSITLA
+442 RGSISLS
-449 GGSVYAT
+449 GGTSFANT
-456 KALDNLASPTL
+456 ALSNLASPTL
-467 NTDLDFNSFDAK
+467 NTDLSFNSYDAK
-479 NVDRLE
+479 LVDRIE
-485 LAISSGAVSATG
+485 FTSSSGAVSAAS

-502 LDASGDMK
+502 LDSGGSMTA
-510 FNVATGDGF
+510 NVATGDSF
-519 IFTVND
+519 VVTVND

-673 AIYREGIDV
+673 AIYREGADV
-682 KVFTGGAEV
+682 KIYSGGSEV
-691 NLSSITGATIE
+691 NITTVTNGFATTE

-738 YIRFRNDVTAPSS
+738 YIRFRNDVTAPSP

>member
-1 MTGAAKPRTRIGK
+1 MGKAKRYNAYDSAVQAKRLEVQSYGAQRQRLSINSA
-14 RIKDEGDKSKELYSL
+14 
-29 FRRSDTPTQIQP
+29 FRGMPLEPPI
-41 SFSASSS
+41 A
-48 GGTNVG
+48 TN
-54 DVNFLP
+54 
-60 TGGGTMI
+60 
-67 GALSFFPKLLT
+67 
-78 IASGAIDISKDT
+78 IASDAG
-90 SDYTSRV
+90 
-97 IVSNQGAATTDDL
+97 
-110 DTITG
+110 TG
-115 AAHAGQLLFL
+115 
-125 QGVATKT
+125 
-132 TTLTNAGNIE
+132 
-142 TINGLDF
+142 
-149 NIVDDD
+149 
-155 IIILMFDTTDN
+155 
-166 KWQQVT
+166 
-172 TGKQGVLTAG
+172 TGK
-182 TFISASLSADQTAN
+182 FCSASLSADQTAN
-196 ITATSHIEFDTTD
+196 ITATSHIEFDTLDEDGGIT
-209 SGTIVLQTGVGQ
+209 LATGAGQ
-221 ADGIFELKSGKTYVL
+221 ADGIFTLLAGKKYFLSGAV
-236 NASLRPEFSGA
+236 RPEFSGA
-247 TGSLVV
+247 TGQLVM

-262 ELGKRAIYEPVTQTS
+262 EIGKRAIYESQTHAS
-277 DDANQPSASYILTPA
+277 NNANQPKAEVTFTPTTNV
-292 SDITVELRIIS
+292 TVEFRIIA
-303 VTALTALANE
+303 VTALTALATE
-313 YSHVIMFEVGA
+313 YSQVTIFEIALGGSSA
-324 GTGGGGGGSI
+324 SSGGGGGSVTF
-334 SYPITPTIND
+334 PITPTIND
-344 HGSIG
+344 HGNVG
-349 GGTEDL
+349 TVTEDL
-355 DLSLSTGHVHKM
+355 DLSATTGHVHKITM
-367 TLTADETLTFSNP
+367 TGNPTLTFSNP

-386 MEFEIEVIQDGTGGW
+386 IEFEIEMIQDGTGSRVPIF
-401 TLTMPATV
+401 PAAV
-409 VETVSI
+409 VETVTV

-427 RTNDGGTNYHVIPAL
+427 RTNDGGTSYHVIPAL
-442 RGSITLA
+442 RGSISLS
-449 GGSVYAT
+449 GGTSFANT
-456 KALDNLASPTL
+456 ALSNLASPTL
-467 NTDLDFNSFDAK
+467 NTDLSFNSYDAK
-479 NVDRLE
+479 LVDRIE
-485 LAISSGAVSATG
+485 FTSSSGAVSAASTA
-497 TPTIY
+497 TIY
-502 LDASGDMK
+502 LDSGGSMTA
-510 FNVATGDGF
+510 NVATGDSF
-519 IFTVND
+519 VVTVND

-673 AIYREGIDV
+673 AIYREGADV
-682 KVFTGGAEV
+682 KIYSGGSEV
-691 NLSSITGATIE
+691 NITTVTNGFATTE

-827 EGSDVKIYTGGS
+827 EGSDVKIYSGGS
-839 EINMS
+839 EINVTT
-844 SIPTLSASNTWTG
+844 IPALSDSNTWTG
-857 TETVFSNNVTF
+857 AETVFSNNVTF

>member
-1 MTGAAKPRTRIGK
+1 MGKAKRYNAYDSAVQAKRLEVQSYGAQRQRLSINSA
-14 RIKDEGDKSKELYSL
+14 
-29 FRRSDTPTQIQP
+29 FRGMPLEPPI
-41 SFSASSS
+41 A
-48 GGTNVG
+48 TN
-54 DVNFLP
+54 
-60 TGGGTMI
+60 
-67 GALSFFPKLLT
+67 
-78 IASGAIDISKDT
+78 IASDAG
-90 SDYTSRV
+90 
-97 IVSNQGAATTDDL
+97 
-110 DTITG
+110 TG
-115 AAHAGQLLFL
+115 
-125 QGVATKT
+125 
-132 TTLTNAGNIE
+132 
-142 TINGLDF
+142 
-149 NIVDDD
+149 
-155 IIILMFDTTDN
+155 
-166 KWQQVT
+166 
-172 TGKQGVLTAG
+172 TGK
-182 TFISASLSADQTAN
+182 FCSASLSADQTAN
-196 ITATSHIEFDTTD
+196 ITATSHIEFDTLDEDGGIT
-209 SGTIVLQTGVGQ
+209 LATGAGQ
-221 ADGIFELKSGKTYVL
+221 ADGIFTLLAGKKYFLSGAV
-236 NASLRPEFSGA
+236 RPEFSGA
-247 TGSLVV
+247 TGQLVM

-262 ELGKRAIYEPVTQTS
+262 EIGKRAIYESQTHAS
-277 DDANQPSASYILTPA
+277 NNANQPKAEVTFTPTTNV
-292 SDITVELRIIS
+292 TVEFRIIA
-303 VTALTALANE
+303 VTALTALATE
-313 YSHVIMFEVGA
+313 YSQVTIFEIALGGSSGA
-324 GTGGGGGGSI
+324 SSGGGGGSV
-334 SYPITPTIND
+334 SFPITPSIND
-344 HGSIG
+344 HGNVG
-349 GGTEDL
+349 TVTEDL
-355 DLSLSTGHVHKM
+355 DLSATTGHVHKITM
-367 TLTADETLTFSNP
+367 TGNPTLTFSNP
-380 PASGTQ
+380 PTSGTQ
-386 MEFEIEVIQDGTGGW
+386 IEFEIEMIQDGTGSRVPIF
-401 TLTMPATV
+401 PAAV
-409 VETVSI
+409 VETVTV

-427 RTNDGGTNYHVIPAL
+427 RTNDGGTSYHVIPAL
-442 RGSITLA
+442 RGSISLS
-449 GGSVYAT
+449 GGTSFANT
-456 KALDNLASPTL
+456 ALSNLASPTL
-467 NTDLDFNSFDAK
+467 NTDLSFNSYDAK
-479 NVDRLE
+479 LVDRIE
-485 LAISSGAVSATG
+485 FTSSSGAVSAASTA
-497 TPTIY
+497 TIY
-502 LDASGDMK
+502 LDSGGSMTA
-510 FNVATGDGF
+510 NVATGDSF
-519 IFTVND
+519 VVTVND

-673 AIYREGIDV
+673 AIYREGADV
-682 KVFTGGAEV
+682 KIYSGGSEV
-691 NLSSITGATIE
+691 NITTVTNGFATTE

-738 YIRFRNDVTAPSS
+738 YIRFRNDVTAPSP

-759 SSTAMDFNVSD
+759 SSTAMDFNVSGA
-770 NADTFN
+770 ADTFN

>member
-1 MTGAAKPRTRIGK
+1 M
-14 RIKDEGDKSKELYSL
+14 
-29 FRRSDTPTQIQP
+29 
-41 SFSASSS
+41 
-48 GGTNVG
+48 
-54 DVNFLP
+54 
-60 TGGGTMI
+60 
-67 GALSFFPKLLT
+67 
-78 IASGAIDISKDT
+78 
-90 SDYTSRV
+90 
-97 IVSNQGAATTDDL
+97 
-110 DTITG
+110 
-115 AAHAGQLLFL
+115 
-125 QGVATKT
+125 
-132 TTLTNAGNIE
+132 
-142 TINGLDF
+142 
-149 NIVDDD
+149 
-155 IIILMFDTTDN
+155 
-166 KWQQVT
+166 
-172 TGKQGVLTAG
+172 
-182 TFISASLSADQTAN
+182 
-196 ITATSHIEFDTTD
+196 
-209 SGTIVLQTGVGQ
+209 
-221 ADGIFELKSGKTYVL
+221 
-236 NASLRPEFSGA
+236 
-247 TGSLVV
+247 

-262 ELGKRAIYEPVTQTS
+262 EIGKRAIYESQTHAS
-277 DDANQPSASYILTPA
+277 NNANQPKAEVTFTPTTNV
-292 SDITVELRIIS
+292 TVEFRIIA
-303 VTALTALANE
+303 VTALTALATE
-313 YSHVIMFEVGA
+313 YSQVTIFEIALGGSSA
-324 GTGGGGGGSI
+324 SSGGGGGSVTF
-334 SYPITPTIND
+334 PITPTIND
-344 HGSIG
+344 HGNVG
-349 GGTEDL
+349 TVTEDL
-355 DLSLSTGHVHKM
+355 DLSATTGHVHKITM
-367 TLTADETLTFSNP
+367 TGNPTLTFSNP

-386 MEFEIEVIQDGTGGW
+386 IEFEIEMIQDGTGSRVPIF
-401 TLTMPATV
+401 PAAV
-409 VETVSI
+409 VETVTV

-427 RTNDGGTNYHVIPAL
+427 RTNDGGTSYHVIPAL
-442 RGSITLA
+442 RGSISLS
-449 GGSVYAT
+449 GGTSFANT
-456 KALDNLASPTL
+456 ALSNLASPTL
-467 NTDLDFNSFDAK
+467 NTDLSFNSYDAK
-479 NVDRLE
+479 LVDRIE
-485 LAISSGAVSATG
+485 FTSSSGAVSAASTA
-497 TPTIY
+497 TIY
-502 LDASGDMK
+502 LDSGGSMTA
-510 FNVATGDGF
+510 NVATGDSF
-519 IFTVND
+519 VVTVND

-827 EGSDVKIYTGGS
+827 EGSDVKIYSGGS
-839 EINMS
+839 EINVTT
-844 SIPTLSASNTWTG
+844 IPALSASNTWTG

-903 FQVTNGSLTVGAE
+903 FQVTNASLTVGTE
-916 GSIELPFA
+916 GSIQLPWLGSSSA
-924 TSAPGTKTAADT
+924 TKGAADT
-936 AFGNLPGCAGISD
+936 DFGNLQACIGINEIGGVPVLLARKSDGSWWAGVPINVGILPMIKLNYKSTWEND
-949 TGSGSVFLYVR
+949 MNGIPLDSVFNGYR
-960 QTSGN
+960 CRTMSGIN
-965 WAAVALTRDTLV
+965 IHNNKVKRFSCGGNV